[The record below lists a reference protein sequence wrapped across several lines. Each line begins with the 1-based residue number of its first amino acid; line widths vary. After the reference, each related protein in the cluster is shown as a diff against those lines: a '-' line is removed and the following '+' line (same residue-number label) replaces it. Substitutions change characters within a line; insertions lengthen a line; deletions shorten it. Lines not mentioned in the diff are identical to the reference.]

1 MDIDVSEEERE
12 FVGLNPATH
21 YLLEVRI
28 GNGLMVNMMEFIV
41 ATSMGKLGSNGI
53 GEVGNKMRGFMGSW
67 MWVECRVAMVVS
79 DRYCCMHASINLL
92 AIYILILCDSDN
104 INH

>member
-1 MDIDVSEEERE
+1 MQIYTIKQSKLLIHSVDIDVSEEERE

-28 GNGLMVNMMEFIV
+28 GNGLMVNKMEFIV

-53 GEVGNKMRGFMGSW
+53 GEVGNKMRGWEAG
-67 MWVECRVAMVVS
+67 CG
-79 DRYCCMHASINLL
+79 
-92 AIYILILCDSDN
+92 
-104 INH
+104 